1 MNYRILLIAPLA
13 AVVLSVSAAG
23 LRVPAGWFVFSSP
36 PASSPVG
43 GYEIGIDP
51 ASEAGGTPSLTV
63 HSVGTTV
70 PMSPMSF
77 GVAEQSVTGY
87 GGKRVC
93 FSGQL
98 KAESL
103 RGWAGLF
110 LGEGDPGQL
119 AGLMGARPG
128 AEKQVPPGTAVPA
141 DGGWHEVSVVLD
153 VPADTP
159 RIDFGLALT
168 GEGQVWARDLHFEI
182 VGPEVA
188 PTTTRLG
195 IDLPEIRRTLA
206 WTNAQSRRYPPAPL
220 QNPAL
225 D

>member
-23 LRVPAGWFVFSSP
+23 LRVPAGWTVFASP
-36 PASSPVG
+36 PAASPLG
-43 GYEIGIDP
+43 GYEVGIDP
-51 ASEAGGTPSLTV
+51 ASEAGGTSSLTV
-63 HSVGTTV
+63 HSVGTLG
-70 PMSPMSF
+70 PMSI
-77 GVAEQSVTGY
+77 GVADQSVTGY
-87 GGKRVC
+87 GSKRVR

-98 KAESL
+98 RAESV

-110 LGEGDPGQL
+110 LGERDLGEL

-128 AEKQVPPGTAVPA
+128 AEKQLPPGTAVPA

-153 VPADTP
+153 VPADAL
-159 RIDFGLALT
+159 RVDFGLALA

-182 VGPEVA
+182 VGPEVP
-188 PTTTRLG
+188 PTATRLG

-206 WTNAQSRRYPPAPL
+206 WNNAQSRRYPPAPL
-220 QNPAL
+220 QNAAL